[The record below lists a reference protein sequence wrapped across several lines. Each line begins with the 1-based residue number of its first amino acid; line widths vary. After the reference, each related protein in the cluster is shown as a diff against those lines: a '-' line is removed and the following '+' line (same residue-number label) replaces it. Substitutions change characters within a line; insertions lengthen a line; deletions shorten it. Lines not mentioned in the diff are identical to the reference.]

1 MDAPPFGLSPQA
13 FSIIMVAGW
22 LILGPLVAS
31 FFMRKRTRRILTAG
45 AAAQAMQEA
54 PAVYPSLTPPNYRHL
69 VGVWQYK
76 SATRWIGIVLGAF
89 TVLTAF
95 QFPTAIAAPTVAV
108 GLLLIGYPF
117 WRAKRPAQQCS
128 VDPSLR
134 VVLSRGGR
142 DIPLDLNHYR
152 YVRMHVSSS
161 RSGRSYPSMMVF
173 DRDSYPGFLTLFS
186 STLFPRFD
194 DARMVLFHNRWWT
207 ADGGL
212 VPPGLVDDFF
222 RDVCRRSG
230 VEPAQR
236 KTLSNMGSNP
246 PWEIRPY

>member
-31 FFMRKRTRRILTAG
+31 FFMRKRTRRILTSA
-45 AAAQAMQEA
+45 AAAQQMQEA

-76 SATRWIGIVLGAF
+76 SATRWIGIVLGVF
-89 TVLTAF
+89 IGLTAL
-95 QFPTAIAAPTVAV
+95 QFPTAVAAPTLAF

-117 WRAKRPAQQCS
+117 WRTKRPAQQCS

-134 VVLSRGGR
+134 VVFSRGGR

-152 YVRMHVSSS
+152 YVRMHVTSS
-161 RSGRSYPSMMVF
+161 RSGYSFPSMMVF
-173 DRDSYPGFLTLFS
+173 DRDSAPGFFTLFS
-186 STLFPRFD
+186 
-194 DARMVLFHNRWWT
+194 
-207 ADGGL
+207 
-212 VPPGLVDDFF
+212 
-222 RDVCRRSG
+222 
-230 VEPAQR
+230 
-236 KTLSNMGSNP
+236 LSL
-246 PWEIRPY
+246 IHI